1 MEPLHAPTA
10 MTHFLRLIHACPNT
24 QAVTALV
31 RSIYSW
37 LSYYPYLHTVVGGFG
52 ATVAGVIGEP
62 WYALATVVLN
72 GVAVTFY
79 AVFGL
84 PVPVTTRVHSHLTG
98 EFPHLCV
105 VYRLQGAT
113 ADLAAQMRDLDAR
126 IIARRVDESQRL
138 TASPRDTVLDLL
150 LRLDQYIVAM
160 IALWETNLEQSVF
173 GSRPPPQE
181 T

>member
-1 MEPLHAPTA
+1 MEPLHAPAA
-10 MTHFLRLIHACPNT
+10 MTHFLRLIHTRPNT

-37 LSYYPYLHTVVGGFG
+37 LSYYPYLHTGVGGLG
-52 ATVAGVIGEP
+52 AAVAGFLGEP
-62 WYALATVVLN
+62 WYALATIVLN

-79 AVFGL
+79 AMIGW
-84 PVPVTTRVHSHLTG
+84 PVPLTTRVHSQLTR

-105 VYRLQGAT
+105 VYRLQGET
-113 ADLAAQMRDLDAR
+113 ADLAAQMHDLEAR
-126 IIARRVDESQRL
+126 IIARRVDEAQRT
-138 TASPRDTVLDLL
+138 TASSRDTELDLRR
-150 LRLDQYIVAM
+150 RLDQYIVAM

-173 GSRPPPQE
+173 GSRPSPQE

>member
-10 MTHFLRLIHACPNT
+10 MTHFLRLIHAYPHT

-37 LSYYPYLHTVVGGFG
+37 LSYYPYLYTVVGGFG
-52 ATVAGVIGEP
+52 AVVAGFVGEP

-84 PVPVTTRVHSHLTG
+84 PVPVPTRAHLQLTR
-98 EFPHLCV
+98 EFPQLCV
-105 VYRLQGAT
+105 VYRLQGET
-113 ADLAAQMRDLDAR
+113 ADLAAQMRDLEAR
-126 IIARRVDESQRL
+126 IIARRVDESQRP

-160 IALWETNLEQSVF
+160 IALWEANLEQSVF